1 MFTLQEALEA
11 IKDKPEF
18 AFKAKDG
25 YSVIDYNL
33 TMKGTFIGSTERQ
46 AMILKNLRGTCFDSS
61 GKISRLMWHKF
72 HNLGENEEYQS
83 SNFDLFDPHF
93 IEEKLDGSCVAPIS
107 IQDTTEGL
115 NWVFGTR
122 AGVTDVSK
130 MVDDWFDELSESDFN
145 RYCDYKDF
153 IQDCIADRLTPIFEF
168 CSRQNKVV
176 IDYPVADLV
185 LTGIRCMD
193 TGEYQ
198 LAINPRNSISIVKQR
213 KFGNTIE
220 EVAASVKALIGE
232 EGIVV
237 KFTDGR
243 IVKCKSDL
251 YVSQHRALDSVLHE
265 KNILKLI
272 IEGKLDDVLPL
283 VTPDIRI
290 KLEAYQRQVINGIT
304 ETETKIVDRFKD
316 IDCDDR
322 KVFAERAKGNIIT
335 PFLFSLKS
343 GRGTGLTNFVL
354 KNCGSRIDVESIR
367 WIIGK
372 EY

>member
-1 MFTLQEALEA
+1 MFTLQEAIEA

-18 AFKAKDG
+18 SFKEKDG

-33 TMKGTFIGSTERQ
+33 TMKDTFKGSTERQ
-46 AMILKNLRGTCFDSS
+46 TMILQNLRGTCFDSY

-72 HNLGENEEYQS
+72 HNLGENEEYLPG
-83 SNFDLFDPHF
+83 NFDLSEPHH
-93 IEEKLDGSCVAPIS
+93 IEEKLDGSCIG
-107 IQDTTEGL
+107 IILQDKPDGL
-115 NWVFGTR
+115 YWVFGTR

-130 MVDDWFDELSESDFN
+130 IVDVWFDELRETDFD
-145 RYCDYKDF
+145 RYCDYVDF

-176 IDYPVADLV
+176 IDYPVADLI

-198 LAINPRNSISIVKQR
+198 HAINPGNSITVVKQR
-213 KFGNTIE
+213 HFGNTIE
-220 EVAASVKALIGE
+220 EVAASVKQLIGE
-232 EGIVV
+232 EGVVV
-237 KFTDGR
+237 KFSDGR
-243 IVKCKSDL
+243 ICKIKGDQ

-283 VTPDIRI
+283 VTPEIRI
-290 KLEAYQRQVINGIT
+290 KLEAYQQQVIKGIND
-304 ETETKIVDRFKD
+304 TETKIVDRFKE
-316 IDCDDR
+316 IDCEDR
-322 KVFAERAKGNIIT
+322 KVFAERAKGAIIS

-343 GRGTGLTNFVL
+343 GRGTGLKEFVL
-354 KNCGSRIDVESIR
+354 KNCGSRTDVESIR
-367 WIIGK
+367 WIIGE